1 MVSKT
6 YQTLAVTVLALHL
19 LWIIWIIAGCLVT
32 RNRHLLRWLHILS
45 LIYSILI
52 ETLPWPP
59 CPLTI
64 AEQWLEGRAGIRPYH
79 EPFLVHYLQALVYPE
94 VSQTLLMW
102 SAVAVC
108 LFNLGVYAVRFLR
121 RHAPD
126 ARW

>member
-1 MVSKT
+1 MIVYKL
-6 YQTLAVTVLALHL
+6 LAVGVLVVHL
-19 LWIIWIIAGCLVT
+19 VWIMGVIFGWLFT
-32 RNRHLLRWLHILS
+32 RNRPVLRWVHILS

-64 AEQWLEGRAGIRPYH
+64 AEQWLKSRAGIRPYR
-79 EPFLVHYLQALVYPE
+79 EPFLVHYLQALVYPD

-108 LFNLGVYAVRFLR
+108 LFNLGVYTIRFRR
-121 RHAPD
+121 RHALND
-126 ARW
+126 RW